1 MIKFLELHQNR
12 SSIKPLS
19 TSAQPPAPP
28 QPQTGSLWLQRLKI
42 VIEVVFFI
50 ELGML
55 LIILPWTPLWSNN
68 SLFTTFPG
76 LRFFLG
82 NGFVRGLVTG
92 LGFVNLWIGI
102 ADAVN
107 YRENR

>member
-1 MIKFLELHQNR
+1 MTTPIQ
-12 SSIKPLS
+12 S
-19 TSAQPPAPP
+19 TSQSGP
-28 QPQTGSLWLQRLKI
+28 QPGSIWLQRVKI

-55 LIILPWTPLWSNN
+55 LVILPWTPLWTQN

-76 LRFFLG
+76 LRTFLG
-82 NGFVRGLVTG
+82 NGFLRGLVTG

-107 YRENR
+107 YREN